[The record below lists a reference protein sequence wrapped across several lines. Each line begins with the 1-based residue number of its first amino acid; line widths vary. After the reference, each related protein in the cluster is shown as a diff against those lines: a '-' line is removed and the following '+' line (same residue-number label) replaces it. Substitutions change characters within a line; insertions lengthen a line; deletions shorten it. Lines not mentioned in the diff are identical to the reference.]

1 VRALPSSDDG
11 FIMLGRAWV
20 RRARESSDPGY
31 YLYAEACADIVLERS
46 PANLAAKNLRG
57 LVLLNQHEF
66 ARAKATAESIVASD
80 PRDGAAWGTLSDA
93 ALELGDFDTAVKAVE
108 RMLEQK
114 PGLPAY
120 SRTAHLRWL
129 KGDEAGALEAIRL
142 AIDAGLD
149 PSDPEPLAWV
159 LVQAAELFFQRGDY
173 AGADAGFEQALEV
186 IAAYPPAL
194 VGRARVLLARNDP
207 AGASKLLRRAY
218 EANPLVETGSLLG
231 QALALS
237 GDRAGAES
245 AYAAAEREGLRG
257 DRRSLSV
264 MDSTLGR
271 HPERALALA
280 RAERQTRG
288 DIYTDDAL
296 AWALYR
302 NGEFERALESIE
314 RARRLGTRDARLL
327 FHHGAILIAAGQT
340 RAGKKLIEQALAQN
354 PKFGPEA
361 ATEAARLLAGRT

>member
-1 VRALPSSDDG
+1 
-11 FIMLGRAWV
+11 
-20 RRARESSDPGY
+20 
-31 YLYAEACADIVLERS
+31 
-46 PANLAAKNLRG
+46 
-57 LVLLNQHEF
+57 
-66 ARAKATAESIVASD
+66 
-80 PRDGAAWGTLSDA
+80 
-93 ALELGDFDTAVKAVE
+93 
-108 RMLEQK
+108 
-114 PGLPAY
+114 
-120 SRTAHLRWL
+120 
-129 KGDEAGALEAIRL
+129 
-142 AIDAGLD
+142 
-149 PSDPEPLAWV
+149 
-159 LVQAAELFFQRGDY
+159 
-173 AGADAGFEQALEV
+173 
-186 IAAYPPAL
+186 
-194 VGRARVLLARNDP
+194 
-207 AGASKLLRRAY
+207 
-218 EANPLVETGSLLG
+218 
-231 QALALS
+231 
-237 GDRAGAES
+237 
-245 AYAAAEREGLRG
+245 
-257 DRRSLSV
+257 